1 MRAVQLRELAIV
13 VVIAGAGV
21 LIVAAVVL
29 GPTVASAH
37 SGADLPRVVQVLQ
50 PAQQQP

>member
-1 MRAVQLRELAIV
+1 MQTVQLRELVIV
-13 VVIAGAGV
+13 VVVAGV
-21 LIVAAVVL
+21 GVLVVAAVVL

-37 SGADLPRVVQVLQ
+37 SGADLPRVVQVLE